1 MDNVYLIF
9 VDKLSTHIMIAWDKF
24 LFFALRELGSPV
36 LTSILKKTNPI
47 REDGNMLVV
56 EADNQGSRL
65 LLENKKE
72 VIQELLSVFNNHPT
86 KLVITL
92 KEKKRKAPVSSL
104 PLISYQDSPEAA
116 FSKAN
121 LNPLFNFENFAVSN
135 SNQIAHA
142 ASYAVA
148 TNPGKQYNPLFL
160 YGGVG
165 VGKTHL
171 MHAIGQKILAD
182 SPDKKVLYCTSEE
195 FTNDLIELIR
205 RKNTGQFRNKYRT
218 LDVLLIDDIQFI
230 AGKTYIQEELYH
242 TFNTMV
248 RLNHQIVF
256 TSDKSPKEI
265 SGLEDRLRSRF
276 SGGLMIDVQKPDFEL
291 RCAIVMI
298 KAKQRN
304 IPIDIMAVKT
314 IAEKIED
321 SRELEGMILNIY
333 SKSLLLNNTSQI
345 TNDLA
350 TYEIKTQKETRIKK
364 TTASDVIKTVCVFYD
379 IKQSY
384 IKSPIRK
391 DSIARAR
398 QTIMYIL
405 RIELKMKYEEIAFL
419 LKRKDHTTIMH
430 GVDKIKNEIMT
441 NDRINDEIQRII
453 NSL

>member
-1 MDNVYLIF
+1 
-9 VDKLSTHIMIAWDKF
+9 
-24 LFFALRELGSPV
+24 
-36 LTSILKKTNPI
+36 
-47 REDGNMLVV
+47 ML
-56 EADNQGSRL
+56 A
-65 LLENKKE
+65 
-72 VIQELLSVFNNHPT
+72 
-86 KLVITL
+86 
-92 KEKKRKAPVSSL
+92 RKAPVSSL